1 MTTSSSPS
9 ATPPITSSSAP
20 PSAAPVSHLASE
32 LERRPTTPAR
42 RKRIWKETGLFFL
55 LIAPNAIVILVFSY
69 WPALY
74 NIYLSFTDWN
84 LLDAFPTFVGLE
96 KYKELFSD
104 PEFFDI
110 LLNTLIFTT
119 VSLVGSLVGGLA
131 LGSLLATKVPF
142 TGFVRTF
149 AFAPHMLPGA
159 AVGMLWLF
167 MFDPS
172 FGLSR
177 VIFNVVGLDSPQWT
191 TTSDWALWSIT
202 IAYLWQRLGFVT
214 VIYYTAILDLPQELY
229 EAASLDGAH
238 GPKMLRYITLPLL
251 SPITFFL
258 SVTGVIAAAQ
268 AFDLI
273 SIMTSGGPG
282 TASTTLS
289 WMVYQEAFQN
299 FDIGRASAAATV
311 LFVILLI
318 MTFLQVRFSN
328 KSVNYAS

>member
-1 MTTSSSPS
+1 
-9 ATPPITSSSAP
+9 
-20 PSAAPVSHLASE
+20 
-32 LERRPTTPAR
+32 
-42 RKRIWKETGLFFL
+42 
-55 LIAPNAIVILVFSY
+55 
-69 WPALY
+69 
-74 NIYLSFTDWN
+74 
-84 LLDAFPTFVGLE
+84 
-96 KYKELFSD
+96 
-104 PEFFDI
+104 
-110 LLNTLIFTT
+110 
-119 VSLVGSLVGGLA
+119 
-131 LGSLLATKVPF
+131 
-142 TGFVRTF
+142 
-149 AFAPHMLPGA
+149 
-159 AVGMLWLF
+159 

>member
-1 MTTSSSPS
+1 
-9 ATPPITSSSAP
+9 
-20 PSAAPVSHLASE
+20 
-32 LERRPTTPAR
+32 
-42 RKRIWKETGLFFL
+42 
-55 LIAPNAIVILVFSY
+55 VILVFSY